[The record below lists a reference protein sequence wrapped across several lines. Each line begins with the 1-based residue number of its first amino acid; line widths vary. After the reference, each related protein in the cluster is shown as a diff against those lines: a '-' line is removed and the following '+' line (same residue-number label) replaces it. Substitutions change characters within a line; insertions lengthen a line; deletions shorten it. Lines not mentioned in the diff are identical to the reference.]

1 MRPNAPVGTHV
12 VTVLHQLHNPPVQ
25 PPEDEFSSRPNWVW
39 ALSGSLGSSR
49 WPLGVFRRPPTR
61 RASRIQSACF
71 FHRSPELSPV
81 EHQLATS
88 FARSLIGWFAC
99 RPRVIHDSRFP
110 IRHLQ
115 SPIHSHSHLPS
126 WAQYFVTPILSIR
139 LDQFHRH
146 SAHICVRQLRR
157 LLICSSG
164 SSSSVSGRIL
174 TLLSPSRPRARGAT
188 SATPTQQSRWMSER
202 ASESA
207 KGATESRR
215 RSWPFAARVSRL
227 DSCSCF
233 HSYGF
238 AIYFRLVAA
247 AYVNGSRAAPSVE
260 TLGACARGTILVVMG
275 RAGKVSCVLCR
286 VVGKLGFLSE
296 QSVEFRSL
304 DETVPNSKI
313 FHK

>member
-25 PPEDEFSSRPNWVW
+25 PPEAEFSSRPNWVW

-61 RASRIQSACF
+61 RATRIQSACF

-99 RPRVIHDSRFP
+99 RPRVIHDPRFP

-164 SSSSVSGRIL
+164 SSSSVSRRIL

-202 ASESA
+202 E
-207 KGATESRR
+207 RQ
-215 RSWPFAARVSRL
+215 RSNRKSPTQLAIRCSCVAARLLLLLPLLRIRHIL
-227 DSCSCF
+227 QAGCSCLRQWKPSGPKCRVPRRLRKR
-233 HSYGF
+233 HNSGCYGQ
-238 AIYFRLVAA
+238 
-247 AYVNGSRAAPSVE
+247 SWESVV
-260 TLGACARGTILVVMG
+260 CP
-275 RAGKVSCVLCR
+275 VSCRWKTWIPVR
-286 VVGKLGFLSE
+286 AVS
-296 QSVEFRSL
+296 
-304 DETVPNSKI
+304 
-313 FHK
+313 